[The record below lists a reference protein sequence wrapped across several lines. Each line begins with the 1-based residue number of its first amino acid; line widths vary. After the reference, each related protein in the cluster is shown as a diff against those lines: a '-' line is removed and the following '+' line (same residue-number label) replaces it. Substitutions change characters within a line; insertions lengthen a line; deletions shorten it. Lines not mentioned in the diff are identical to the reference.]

1 MRQPTVHELENRYRS
16 LDLEIKRLER
26 RGMHMTPPEQMRAT
40 YLKKHR
46 LVTMDQLAEIKRA
59 S

>member
-1 MRQPTVHELENRYRS
+1 MRQPTVYELESRYRS

-26 RGMHMTPPEQMRAT
+26 RGMHMTPPEQLRAIE
-40 YLKKHR
+40 LKKHR
-46 LVTMDQLAEIKRA
+46 LVTMDLLADIKRA